1 MKEKSVQR
9 LLVFLP
15 PHRSFSGKQGLAAS
29 TVVSYVALGGGQARD
44 SAGETP
50 IALLPKATQAD
61 LVFDTGDVFVAA
73 LDAPK
78 LSEAKLRLALPNLL
92 EDRLLADPA
101 DCHFAFDM
109 PRSGGSTTIS
119 SAPKLPVAVIDR
131 GLLTRALDVL
141 AEAGYKARAAYSEIY
156 TVPAPA
162 AGVLSVRADRGRGIA
177 RSARHDGFAF
187 DLGEAA
193 GSGSDIEVPA
203 ALLLAVR
210 QLGIKRISAYGRDA
224 ERIFKLA
231 GPLGVTV
238 DLAQR
243 EVDVTATEG
252 AVNLLQASFA
262 QRGAFTTFAVARL
275 RTGSLKPFAI
285 WGAVAAAT
293 FIAGM
298 NLYWLKLESEARA
311 LRAGMETAFRSAF
324 PEATAVVDPV
334 LQTKRQLGS
343 LRSRAGIPS
352 ADDFTVLNIQAAQLM
367 SMAPVGSVAG
377 VEYRDGSLK
386 VKFKP
391 GNALD
396 PGLQNSLRAQAVQL
410 GLNLRFESDGSA
422 RLSPAGQ

>member
-1 MKEKSVQR
+1 MREKSVQR

-15 PHRSFSGKQGLAAS
+15 PHRSFSGKQGLASS
-29 TVVSYVALGGGQARD
+29 TVVSYVALGAGNARE

-50 IALLPKATQAD
+50 IALLPKAAQAD

-78 LSEAKLRLALPNLL
+78 LSEAKLRQALPNLL
-92 EDRLLADPA
+92 EDRLLAEPA

-109 PRSGGSTTIS
+109 PRTGGTTTIQGT
-119 SAPKLPVAVIDR
+119 PKLPVAVIDR

-141 AEAGYKARAAYSEIY
+141 TEAGYKARAAYSEIY

-162 AGVLSVRADRGRGIA
+162 AGVLCVRADRGRGIA
-177 RSARHDGFAF
+177 RSAKHDGFAF
-187 DLGEAA
+187 DLGEA
-193 GSGSDIEVPA
+193 GGEPEVPP
-203 ALLLAVR
+203 ALMLAVR

-224 ERIFKLA
+224 ERIFRLA

-243 EVDVTATEG
+243 DVDAAATEG
-252 AVNLLQASFA
+252 AVNLLQSAFA
-262 QRGAFTTFAVARL
+262 QRGAFGAFAVRRL
-275 RTGSLKPFAI
+275 RLGNLKPLAI
-285 WGAVAAAT
+285 WGAVAVAT
-293 FIAGM
+293 FVAGM
-298 NLYWLKLESEARA
+298 NLYWLKLDSEARA
-311 LRAGMETAFRSAF
+311 LRTGMETSFRSAF
-324 PEATAVVDPV
+324 PEATAVVDPL
-334 LQTKRQLGS
+334 LQTKRQLGN

-352 ADDFTVLNIQAAQLM
+352 ADDFTVLNNQAAQLM

-377 VEYRDGSLK
+377 VEYRDGTLR

-391 GNALD
+391 GNPLD
-396 PGLQNSLRAQAVQL
+396 PGLQNSLRAQAIQL
-410 GLNLRFESDGSA
+410 GLNLRFDSDGSA